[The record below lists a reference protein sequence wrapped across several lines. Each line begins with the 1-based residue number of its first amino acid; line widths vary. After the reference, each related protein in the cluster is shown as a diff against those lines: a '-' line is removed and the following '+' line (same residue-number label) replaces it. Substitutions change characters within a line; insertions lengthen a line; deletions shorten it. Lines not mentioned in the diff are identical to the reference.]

1 MKHNSSD
8 RINNTAA
15 VAAAAAAATVTVKNK
30 TVNDD
35 SQIQNKDQKPEFH
48 NTNNLHFTF
57 HNTHL
62 GIAESKTHVCI
73 KTFDVCVFQIHNYL
87 SFHTIDKSILS
98 KK

>member
-15 VAAAAAAATVTVKNK
+15 VAVAAAATVTVKNK

-73 KTFDVCVFQIHNYL
+73 KTFDVCVFQIHNL
-87 SFHTIDKSILS
+87 SFYTIDKFILS